1 MKVCK
6 SHLYFQGSSGYRRA
20 QNSFL
25 FSLVNPSGLRPTK
38 MRLRAEQEGYSI
50 WCNSSYGP
58 VFGGGNTHDILI
70 HNAPNINNCPTTL
83 NNTYQCAVG
92 STFLTGNQSFRVNEM
107 EVFGFDT

>member
-1 MKVCK
+1 
-6 SHLYFQGSSGYRRA
+6 
-20 QNSFL
+20 
-25 FSLVNPSGLRPTK
+25 

-70 HNAPNINNCPTTL
+70 HNAPNTNNCTTTL

-92 STFLTGNQSFRVNEM
+92 STFLTGNQNFRVNEM